1 MSAAGGLVPLAEDQP
16 QLTVAEVAE
25 ILGCHSVT
33 VHRKIRD
40 GIIPKSPLS
49 GAKSTMVLTADLR
62 RLMGLT
68 GGAQ

>member
-1 MSAAGGLVPLAEDQP
+1 MNASGGLVPLPEDQP

-40 GIIPKSPLS
+40 GIIPKSPFS
-49 GAKSTMVLTADLR
+49 GAKSTKVLTADLR
-62 RLMGLT
+62 RLMGLP

>member
-1 MSAAGGLVPLAEDQP
+1 MNASGGLVPLPEDQP

-40 GIIPKSPLS
+40 GIIPKSPFS
-49 GAKSTMVLTADLR
+49 GAKSTKVLTADLR
-62 RLMGLT
+62 RLMGLP
-68 GGAQ
+68 GGPQ

>member
-1 MSAAGGLVPLAEDQP
+1 MSASGGLVPLAEDQP
-16 QLTVAEVAE
+16 QLTVAEVAA